1 MKTLNTTQRQL
12 AREFGIYIKRPKLK
26 DSYLTRNGKFL
37 AWLPVS
43 IELTDDGHVIG
54 YDGWNRAIELV

>member
-1 MKTLNTTQRQL
+1 MKLINITRKELSKQ
-12 AREFGIYIKRPKLK
+12 FGIYIKKK
-26 DSYLTRNGKFL
+26 YLTRNRKFL
-37 AWLPVS
+37 AWLPVT

>member
-1 MKTLNTTQRQL
+1 MKLINITQRQL
-12 AREFGIYIKRPKLK
+12 AREFGIYIKRKK
-26 DSYLTRNGKFL
+26 SYLTRNGKFL

-43 IELTDDGHVIG
+43 IELTDEGHLIG

>member
-1 MKTLNTTQRQL
+1 MKLINITRKELSKQ
-12 AREFGIYIKRPKLK
+12 FGIYIKKE
-26 DSYLTRNGKFL
+26 YLTRNRKFL
-37 AWLPVS
+37 AWLPVT